1 MLLELFRCKVIK
13 LYLKAY
19 KNREINDSICKKIYC
34 KVIFDGK
41 NSLSNA
47 KLFKNIPKYL
57 IVRYLSRDFT

>member
-41 NSLSNA
+41 NSLSYAENA
-47 KLFKNIPKYL
+47 TDL
-57 IVRYLSRDFT
+57 ISAFCMICDTN

>member
-41 NSLSNA
+41 NSLSYT
-47 KLFKNIPKYL
+47 KLLKNIPKYL
-57 IVRYLSRDFT
+57 IIRYMPRNLT